1 MKTLSTFLVLFFVA
15 LLAVAQDDMTTVWET
30 KLDHKN
36 SYYGTDL
43 DDDPD
48 SYSFAADDK
57 KITVFN
63 NADGSTVWSSAYK
76 DIAPCLRKVDEL
88 EAFWESNTIFLFD
101 RKLGKDQIACI
112 DMKTGLLL
120 WTSDKYQNVTEEAVV
135 YIPEED
141 GFAITLK
148 SQLVFIK
155 ARTGEEVWNTTKFS
169 GTVGQYVYK
178 ADDRSLVMVNFM
190 PGGLMAFLTGYKN
203 QIVRINMTN
212 GEVLWE
218 NTYIGRAEKK
228 ILTKEFI
235 FDLSV
240 VDDKVFLRINGIQ
253 VYDYNTGASLW
264 SAAFDFTADVV
275 KGPPGTKKF
284 GVYGAV
290 AEPVV
295 TGDDVYVLDMSNKRN
310 QYVKKYDLQT
320 GRLLWTSYEIK

>member
-1 MKTLSTFLVLFFVA
+1 MKTLSTFLALFFVT

-30 KLDHKN
+30 KLDHKI

-43 DDDPD
+43 ADDAA

-76 DIAPCLRKVDEL
+76 DIAPRLRKVDEL

-112 DMKTGLLL
+112 DMKTGALL

-155 ARTGEEVWNTTKFS
+155 ART
-169 GTVGQYVYK
+169 
-178 ADDRSLVMVNFM
+178 
-190 PGGLMAFLTGYKN
+190 
-203 QIVRINMTN
+203 
-212 GEVLWE
+212 
-218 NTYIGRAEKK
+218 
-228 ILTKEFI
+228 
-235 FDLSV
+235 
-240 VDDKVFLRINGIQ
+240 
-253 VYDYNTGASLW
+253 
-264 SAAFDFTADVV
+264 
-275 KGPPGTKKF
+275 
-284 GVYGAV
+284 
-290 AEPVV
+290 
-295 TGDDVYVLDMSNKRN
+295 
-310 QYVKKYDLQT
+310 
-320 GRLLWTSYEIK
+320 